1 MRKNTKINSEEA
13 YKVPNLEKGIAILE
27 LLSLSP
33 GGLTLLEI
41 KNATDISQ
49 TSAYRILNTLVR
61 LNYLHWEEASKKYH
75 LSRKM
80 LTIGFRTLEEH
91 DLLETVLP
99 HMRNLRDEVKETV
112 FFGVLGMDRGI
123 FIEQAQ
129 GLYPFKFLLTPG
141 NPFELHSSAPGKA
154 LLAFL
159 SDAQRE
165 HYLDR
170 MTFEKFTPNTIVSRE
185 AYLQE
190 LEKVRQCGYA
200 LDMEEGLRG
209 VVCIGAPIFKYD
221 SEPCGTIWTSGP
233 IDRFTEKTIALTTQ
247 KILETTRMISFE
259 MGYSAN

>member
-123 FIEQAQ
+123 FI
-129 GLYPFKFLLTPG
+129 
-141 NPFELHSSAPGKA
+141 
-154 LLAFL
+154 
-159 SDAQRE
+159 
-165 HYLDR
+165 
-170 MTFEKFTPNTIVSRE
+170 
-185 AYLQE
+185 
-190 LEKVRQCGYA
+190 
-200 LDMEEGLRG
+200 
-209 VVCIGAPIFKYD
+209 
-221 SEPCGTIWTSGP
+221 
-233 IDRFTEKTIALTTQ
+233 
-247 KILETTRMISFE
+247 
-259 MGYSAN
+259 